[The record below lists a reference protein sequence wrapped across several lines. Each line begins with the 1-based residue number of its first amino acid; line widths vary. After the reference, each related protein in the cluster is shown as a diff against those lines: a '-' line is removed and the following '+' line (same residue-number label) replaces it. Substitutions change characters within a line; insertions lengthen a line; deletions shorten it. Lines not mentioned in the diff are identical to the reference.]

1 MFNPARKSGRKT
13 QMISFYFFVN
23 SWWKRWHFRQKF
35 KPEKFLIFFPF
46 LVCFRGSPAS
56 SNSHVVTNKNYY
68 SHKMGFSNKRQ
79 RFRQLDT
86 ISLNMV
92 NVKISANELPLF
104 GQKCEEKFSK
114 RGKNQS
120 KHTMF
125 LYRMEGGGD
134 EESGR
139 VWKIDCGR

>member
-1 MFNPARKSGRKT
+1 MCNPAARKIRRKDSNDF
-13 QMISFYFFVN
+13 ILL
-23 SWWKRWHFRQKF
+23 FRQFMVKTLTF
-35 KPEKFLIFFPF
+35 SSNVQAREISNFLPF
-46 LVCFRGSPAS
+46 LSVFQRLPS
-56 SNSHVVTNKNYY
+56 SSSHVVTNKNYY

-92 NVKISANELPLF
+92 NVKIPVNELPLF

-139 VWKIDCGR
+139 V